1 MIQTFLH
8 LKKGDRISLERQLNN
23 HNEIVLRLFRLQ
35 ENTNEYLRKCL
46 YLFNIGSNDYI
57 NNYLRSTLYNSSH
70 KYTPDQF
77 ASFLVQQYSQHL
89 KRLYTL
95 GGRKIVV
102 FGLAPIGC
110 TPAVINIFGTK
121 GKLCVESIN
130 DLVKQFNDKLK
141 PLVDGINHDTVD
153 AKFTFINVTHI
164 SSLQHALPGPKLPC
178 CEVMVDGQCA
188 HTATTCPFRAL
199 AIYYDG
205 IHPTEMAHN
214 VIATSSYIA
223 LSPMD
228 ASPYDISHLVRL

>member
-8 LKKGDRISLERQLNN
+8 FKKGDRISLERQLNN
-23 HNEIVLRLFRLQ
+23 HNEIVLRLLRLQ

-70 KYTPDQF
+70 KYTSDQF

-89 KRLYTL
+89 KLEINFTIILFYQLENHILQRLYTL

-110 TPAVINIFGTK
+110 TPAVINIFGTN

-141 PLVDGINHDTVD
+141 PLVDGINHDTLD

-164 SSLQHALPGPKLPC
+164 SSLQHGKK
-178 CEVMVDGQCA
+178 
-188 HTATTCPFRAL
+188 
-199 AIYYDG
+199 
-205 IHPTEMAHN
+205 
-214 VIATSSYIA
+214 YI
-223 LSPMD
+223 SR
-228 ASPYDISHLVRL
+228 I